1 MPFVTQRFA
10 LQYPNGREHECAV
23 EVQRELVPGEEI
35 TLVGRRWRVG
45 YVRKQRRSVTPE
57 LVCTALDSSPLAQQ
71 R

>member
-23 EVQRELVPGEEI
+23 EVRRELVPGNEI
-35 TLVGRRWRVG
+35 TLVGRRWRVSH
-45 YVRKQRRSVTPE
+45 VRKQRRSQTPE
-57 LVCTALDSSPLAQQ
+57 LVCTAVDSSPLAK